1 MDPSI
6 PDAAEP
12 ANHADRTATGPTLID
27 RCRRTKSIERILA
40 DADHPQHR
48 LKRTLTA
55 WDLTGLG
62 IGAIIGTGIFVLI
75 GTAIVGDVHRPGAG
89 PGIILSFILS
99 GLTCVLAALCYAEF
113 AAMIPVAG
121 SAYTYSYAT
130 LGEFLA
136 WITGWNLILEYGVA
150 CVAVAIGW
158 SGYFNNLLKLA
169 GIHLPDWATHS
180 PAEGGIANLPAA
192 IIVCLVTIILVIGI
206 KESARATGI
215 IVCLKLA
222 VILFFIGVGTP
233 AVTPANWTP
242 FMPNG
247 FAGVSA
253 AAATVF
259 FAYIGFDAVTTTA
272 EEARNPQRDLPIG
285 IMASLGICT
294 LLYVSVAAVLTGL
307 VPYNQI
313 DIHAPVAEALRL
325 VGYTWGAAVIAIGA
339 VAGITSVLVVMML
352 GQIRVFFAISRDG
365 LLGPWLSVVHPRFGT
380 PHHATILTGAA
391 VAIMAAFVPIGTAAD
406 MTNIGT
412 FFAFT
417 LVCIGLIVLRYT
429 RPHHPRP
436 FKTPLMPWIPVL
448 GALCCLGLMWQLPAL
463 TWQRFVVWTL
473 VGIAVYG
480 FYGLRHSRLAGHTTP
495 LPRTE
500 TTRG

>member
-1 MDPSI
+1 M
-6 PDAAEP
+6 EP
-12 ANHADRTATGPTLID
+12 ASLNTPTNSEAHTGGTATSRLF
-27 RCRRTKSIERILA
+27 RTKSIERILS

-48 LKRTLTA
+48 LKRTLSA
-55 WDLTGLG
+55 WDLTALG

-75 GTAIVGDVHRPGAG
+75 GTAIVGDAHRPGAG

-99 GLTCVLAALCYAEF
+99 GFTCVLAALCYAEF

-169 GIHLPDWATHS
+169 GIHLPDWATHA
-180 PAEGGIANLPAA
+180 PGGPEGGMANLPAA
-192 IIVCLVTIILVIGI
+192 IIVLLVTVILVIGI
-206 KESARATGI
+206 KESARATGV
-215 IVCLKLA
+215 IVCLKLV
-222 VILFFIGVGTP
+222 VILFFIAVGAP
-233 AVTPANWTP
+233 AVTPSNWTP
-242 FMPNG
+242 FMPQG

-259 FAYIGFDAVTTTA
+259 FAYIGFDAITTTA

-285 IMASLGICT
+285 IMAALGICT
-294 LLYVSVAAVLTGL
+294 LLYVTVAAVLTGL
-307 VPYNQI
+307 VPSNQI

-325 VGYTWGAAVIAIGA
+325 VGYPWGAAVVAIGA

-365 LLGPWLSVVHPRFGT
+365 LLSPWLSVVHPRFGT
-380 PHHATILTGAA
+380 PHHATWLTGIG
-391 VAIMAAFVPIGTAAD
+391 VATMAAFIPIGTAAD

-429 RPHHPRP
+429 RFNHPRP
-436 FKTPLMPWIPVL
+436 FKTPFMPWVPLL
-448 GALCCLGLMWQLPAL
+448 GALSCLALMWQLPAL
-463 TWQRFVVWTL
+463 TWHRFVWWTIA
-473 VGIAVYG
+473 GIVIYG
-480 FYGLRHSRLAGHTTP
+480 VYGLRHSKLAVSQTQKSTAHQDTH
-495 LPRTE
+495 
-500 TTRG
+500 